1 MILHMPVHMG
11 GLGLHSVKFKALAS
25 LLRTF
30 METAAH
36 PSYHHNLFHT
46 ILYRVNV
53 LGDDT
58 IPSPPL
64 PPYYP
69 DLFFQ
74 TIRNVK
80 ENTPL
85 NVTTMTT
92 ADWYRVLVEQEVTM
106 VELPNSP
113 REYIRSRAELASVNT
128 DWDTSWKRARMKG
141 LGSEA
146 TSFLWKLL
154 HRLLPCEERLSRM
167 LPNTS
172 SNCKLCPVQVN
183 ADLPHCLLQCIS
195 TSEIG
200 NMMLSM
206 VRLHDPAV
214 TMNKLLR
221 LEFQC
226 EESVEMSLV

>member
-1 MILHMPVHMG
+1 M
-11 GLGLHSVKFKALAS
+11 
-25 LLRTF
+25 
-30 METAAH
+30 
-36 PSYHHNLFHT
+36 
-46 ILYRVNV
+46 LYRVNV

-106 VELPNSP
+106 MEPVNSNTK
-113 REYIRSRAELASVNT
+113 EFIKSRAELVSVNT
-128 DWDTSWKRARMKG
+128 DWESCWRRARMKG
-141 LGSEA
+141 LGSQA
-146 TSFLWKLL
+146 TSFLWKLM
-154 HRLLPCEERLSRM
+154 HRLLPCEERLARI
-167 LPNTS
+167 LPNSS
-172 SNCKLCPVQVN
+172 SNCKLCPNPVS

-195 TSEIG
+195 TSEVG
-200 NMMLSM
+200 NLMLSM
-206 VRLHDPAV
+206 VRLYDPAI
-214 TMNKLLR
+214 TIIKLLR
-221 LEFQC
+221 LDFQC
-226 EESVEMSLV
+226 DETVEMPLVWILSQTLLYMWGSERVEIL